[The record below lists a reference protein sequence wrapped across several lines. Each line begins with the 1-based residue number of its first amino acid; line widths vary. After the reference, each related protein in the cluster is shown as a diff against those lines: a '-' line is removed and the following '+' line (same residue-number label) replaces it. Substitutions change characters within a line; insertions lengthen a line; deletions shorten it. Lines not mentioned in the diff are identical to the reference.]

1 MRLADELVEHFF
13 RHEYGR
19 IVSVLTRSL
28 GTRHLELVEDIV
40 QTAMERALR
49 HWGEAGVPD
58 DPAAWLFQT
67 ARRLAIDALRRQRL
81 HGRFLSERQVLQ
93 PAQTTNF
100 EAPVFIAD
108 EIGDESLRMLFLCCH
123 PSVPEEARVA
133 FALKTV
139 CGFSASE
146 IARALFLSAENAQKR
161 IERVRQSL
169 REQALELEALNHPWM
184 QVRLTSVH
192 TVIYLLFNEGHFAAR
207 APEPIH
213 VELCQEAIRLG
224 ELLVGHRIGRT
235 PETYALLAVMAF
247 HAARLRAR
255 IDAAG
260 SLILL
265 DDQNRGDWD
274 PELIQAGMHW
284 MELAANG
291 NDLSR
296 YHIEA
301 AIAWEHCRAPSVGE
315 TDWQQLLQ
323 LYHML
328 ERIVPGP
335 AQTMNLAIVE
345 AKVHGPAAALKR
357 LLAYDISQLP
367 KSYPLWW
374 TVLAELT
381 QQAGDA
387 SQSREYFQ
395 RALANCQS
403 PVERAHL
410 EQRLKAT

>member
-1 MRLADELVEHFF
+1 MKAADELVEHFF

-19 IVSVLTRSL
+19 IVSVLTRSI

-49 HWGEAGVPD
+49 KWGEGGIPD

-81 HGRFLSERQVLQ
+81 HGRFLSERQRSC
-93 PAQTTNF
+93 TT
-100 EAPVFIAD
+100 PVEPTDSPIFIAD

-161 IERVRQSL
+161 VERVRQHL

-184 QVRLTSVH
+184 QLRLASVH

-207 APEPIH
+207 SPEPIH
-213 VELCQEAIRLG
+213 VELCQEAIRLA
-224 ELLVGHRIGRT
+224 ELLANHKIGRT
-235 PETYALLAVMAF
+235 PETYALLAMMAF
-247 HAARLRAR
+247 HAARLRTR
-255 IDAAG
+255 TDPTG
-260 SLILL
+260 STILL
-265 DDQNRGDWD
+265 ANQDRREWD
-274 PELIQAGMHW
+274 ANWIHAGMRW
-284 MELAANG
+284 MELSANG
-291 NDLSR
+291 DELSR

-301 AIAWEHCRAPSVGE
+301 AIAWEHCRSPSVAE
-315 TDWQQLLQ
+315 TDWPKLLQ
-323 LYHML
+323 LYQIL
-328 ERIVPGP
+328 EQRLPGP
-335 AQTMNLAIVE
+335 AQTLNLAIVE
-345 AKVHGPAAALKR
+345 AQLYGPAVALQR
-357 LLAYDISQLP
+357 LHAYDEKLLP

-374 TVLAELT
+374 AVIGELYH
-381 QQAGDA
+381 QAGDA
-387 SQSREYFQ
+387 VRSREYFH
-395 RALANCQS
+395 RALAVCQS

-410 EQRLKAT
+410 EQRLTGI